1 MQNVSLTEHFAP
13 PGVVAISQ
21 KSYDSLPDDLK
32 EYLTESAIRFG
43 KMEREMDEK
52 LQEEM
57 KGEELEEKGC
67 SGINEV
73 DKQSFIDTTASVY
86 TEYAGG
92 ISGTVKVAEKRNW
105 ENHSINVGE
114 ENENSYKGSRFCR
127 CISSHNSSLL
137 YDHIHVFAGGI
148 PVCIQFASVLDGRGC
163 PAIPLSIL
171 YS

>member
-57 KGEELEEKGC
+57 KEKLEEKGVQ
-67 SGINEV
+67 INEV
-73 DKQSFIDTTASVY
+73 DKQSFIDATASVY

-92 ISGTVKVAEKRNW
+92 ISDTVKVLAE
-105 ENHSINVGE
+105 E
-114 ENENSYKGSRFCR
+114 ELGKSFN
-127 CISSHNSSLL
+127 
-137 YDHIHVFAGGI
+137 
-148 PVCIQFASVLDGRGC
+148 
-163 PAIPLSIL
+163 
-171 YS
+171 

>member
-57 KGEELEEKGC
+57 KKKLEEKVFRLTRW
-67 SGINEV
+67 INRV
-73 DKQSFIDTTASVY
+73 LLTLRLLFIRNTQ
-86 TEYAGG
+86 
-92 ISGTVKVAEKRNW
+92 AE
-105 ENHSINVGE
+105 S
-114 ENENSYKGSRFCR
+114 
-127 CISSHNSSLL
+127 
-137 YDHIHVFAGGI
+137 
-148 PVCIQFASVLDGRGC
+148 
-163 PAIPLSIL
+163 AIL
-171 YS
+171 